1 MADYF
6 DIFGFKVQY
15 LSSDPSDLTKGQVW
29 YNSTTN
35 ISKVRGFSAAS
46 FTTSASQNRPT
57 DPSDNSGSNSVFDD
71 AVKAGGRGTG
81 APSTNSGVNWTES
94 WDGTSWTNESNRP
107 WAAWGG
113 GAGGPPSYFL
123 NAGGYKSP
131 SQPSGTPG
139 ASVIW
144 SGYWNP
150 SGWTALP
157 NLSLPSGKNFFG
169 MCGTATAAI
178 TTAGYVYGGPFTG
191 AVSNVE
197 EWDGSSWTAG
207 TAFPAAIYNGYTTFG
222 SSVPTTHFAGGYGP
236 SPATL
241 TQHFTYDG
249 SSWTLLPAAVPNFLG
264 AATGAPDNA
273 LGVYQ
278 PGASLLWDGS
288 TWSSNPVTG
297 AYSPPG
303 GLGRSGTGSKA
314 IVWID
319 NWNHPSDSGK
329 TFIWEAAE
337 VATQTITTS

>member
-35 ISKVRGFSAAS
+35 VSKVRGFSAAS

-57 DPSDNSGSNSVFDD
+57 DPSDSSGSNSVFDD

-139 ASVIW
+139 SSVIW

-178 TTAGYVYGGPFTG
+178 TTGGYVYGGPFTG
-191 AVSNVE
+191 AVNNVE

-222 SSVPTTHFAGGYGP
+222 STVPTTHFAGGYGP
-236 SPATL
+236 SPSTL

-273 LGVYQ
+273 IGVYQ

-288 TWSSNPVTG
+288 TWSTNPVTG

>member
-15 LSSDPSDLTKGQVW
+15 LSSDPSDVTKGQVW

-46 FTTSASQNRPT
+46 FTTSSTQNRPS
-57 DPSDNSGSNSVFDD
+57 DPSDSSGSNSVFNDC
-71 AVKAGGRGTG
+71 VKAGGRT
-81 APSTNSGVNWTES
+81 ASSYGVNDTES
-94 WDGTSWTNESNRP
+94 WDGSAWTNESSRP

-139 ASVIW
+139 SSVIW

-150 SGWTALP
+150 SGWTSLP
-157 NLSLPSGKNFFG
+157 NLSAPRGKNFFG
-169 MCGTATAAI
+169 ICGTATAAI
-178 TTAGYVYGGPFTG
+178 TTAGYVYGSPTG

-197 EWDGSSWTAG
+197 EWDGSSWTSS
-207 TAFPAAIYNGYTTFG
+207 TSFPAAIYNGFTTFG
-222 SSVPTTHFAGGYGP
+222 SSIPTTHFAGGYGP
-236 SPATL
+236 SPSTL

-249 SSWTLLPAAVPNFLG
+249 SSWTILPAAIPNFLG
-264 AATGAPDNA
+264 SATGAPDNA
-273 LGVYQ
+273 IGFYD

-297 AYSPPG
+297 AYTPPS
-303 GLGRSGTGSKA
+303 GLGRSGNGSKA

-319 NWNHPSDSGK
+319 SYNHPSQAGK
-329 TFIWEAAE
+329 TFIWEGAE
-337 VATQTITTS
+337 VATQTIATS